1 MKKFVLTVLFGMIA
15 LTGFS
20 QLRWNVQ
27 GGMNFGNLTHD
38 DNADALIGFNA
49 GVGLDYAFTDRWSLK
64 SGVMFTSKGYKHG
77 EFKARP
83 IYLEFPV
90 MGAIKMPI
98 TERVKFVVNAGV
110 YFAAGLVGQYD
121 TSDVVNLADGL
132 SSSGAYK
139 TLIFDDVTGIFRRF
153 DVGVQYGV
161 GVELADHYLIHLT
174 GQNGFITPYDDGY
187 YPEEYEGTKSKNVTF
202 TIGVGYIF

>member
-15 LTGFS
+15 LAGFS
-20 QLRWNVQ
+20 QLRWDIR
-27 GGMNFGNLTHD
+27 GGMNFSNLTHD
-38 DNADALIGFNA
+38 DDADALVGFNA

-90 MGAIKMPI
+90 MGAIKMPV

-121 TSDVVNLADGL
+121 TAGDVTGL
-132 SSSGAYK
+132 SDQPSK
-139 TLIFDDVTGIFRRF
+139 PLFKELVFDDGIFRRF

-174 GQNGFITPYDDGY
+174 GQNGFITPYDEGY
-187 YPEEYEGTKSKNVTF
+187 DGTKSKNMTF

>member
-15 LTGFS
+15 LAGFS
-20 QLRWNVQ
+20 QLRWDIR
-27 GGMNFGNLTHD
+27 GGMNLSSLTHD
-38 DNADALIGFNA
+38 DNADALVGFNA

-64 SGVMFTSKGYKHG
+64 SGVMFSSKGYKHG

-90 MGAIKMPI
+90 MGAIKMPV
-98 TERVKFVVNAGV
+98 TERVKFVVNAGL

-121 TSDVVNLADGL
+121 VSWVTGL
-132 SSSGAYK
+132 EDSK
-139 TLIFDDVTGIFRRF
+139 PDIPTDKELIFDNGIFRRF

-174 GQNGFITPYDDGY
+174 GQNGFITPYDEGY
-187 YPEEYEGTKSKNVTF
+187 YPEEYEGAKSKNMTF

>member
-27 GGMNFGNLTHD
+27 GGMNFSNLTHD
-38 DNADALIGFNA
+38 DNADALVGFNA

-77 EFKARP
+77 ELKARP

-121 TSDVVNLADGL
+121 YAGDVTGFQDEPSKPLF
-132 SSSGAYK
+132 K
-139 TLIFDDVTGIFRRF
+139 ELIFDDGIFRRF
-153 DVGVQYGV
+153 DVGAQYGV
-161 GVELADHYLIHLT
+161 GVELAEHYLVHLT

-187 YPEEYEGTKSKNVTF
+187 TGRSKNKNMTF